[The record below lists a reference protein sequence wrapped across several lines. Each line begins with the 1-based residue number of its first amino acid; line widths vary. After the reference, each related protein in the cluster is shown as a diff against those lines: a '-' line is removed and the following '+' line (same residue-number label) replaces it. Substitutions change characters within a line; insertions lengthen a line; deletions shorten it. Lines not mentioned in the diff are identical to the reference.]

1 MLGKP
6 RRAWSARRPGWRVT
20 PSAAAA
26 LNAVAPMVAMPLV
39 ALAQTSSA
47 EPEFRHAASHV
58 RRRRHGVAG
67 RGQVQRQPDPRLES
81 LVTLSETAPATA

>member
-26 LNAVAPMVAMPLV
+26 LNAVAAMVAMPPV

-47 EPEFRHAASHV
+47 ELTPLSLSSGTRRPTFAA
-58 RRRRHGVAG
+58 A
-67 RGQVQRQPDPRLES
+67 
-81 LVTLSETAPATA
+81 ATE

>member
-20 PSAAAA
+20 PSAVAA
-26 LNAVAPMVAMPLV
+26 LNAVAPMVAMPPV

-47 EPEFRHAASHV
+47 ELTPLRLSSGTLRPTFAA
-58 RRRRHGVAG
+58 A
-67 RGQVQRQPDPRLES
+67 
-81 LVTLSETAPATA
+81 ATE